1 MPQIIIGESY
11 NKVLPIIFVV
21 DSYSAYD
28 EFIYG
33 ELIGIQDTEQDDGWG
48 NDDDDLLLYISIG
61 IWRKR

>member
-1 MPQIIIGESY
+1 MPQLIIRESY
-11 NKVLPIIFVV
+11 NKVLPFIFVV

-48 NDDDDLLLYISIG
+48 NDDDN
-61 IWRKR
+61 WQ

>member
-1 MPQIIIGESY
+1 MPQLIIRESY
-11 NKVLPIIFVV
+11 NKVLPFIFVV

-48 NDDDDLLLYISIG
+48 NDDDDLLLYISIW